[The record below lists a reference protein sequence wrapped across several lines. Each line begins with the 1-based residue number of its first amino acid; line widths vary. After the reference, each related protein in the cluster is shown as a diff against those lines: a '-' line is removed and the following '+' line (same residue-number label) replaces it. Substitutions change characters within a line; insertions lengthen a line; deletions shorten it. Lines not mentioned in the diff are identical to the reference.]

1 MLRLSGIVLREGR
14 CPPQGPAVHKEKRNQ
29 YSMDQFMNILTVID
43 NHIWG
48 IPLCVLII
56 GCGIWLTLRVRLLQ
70 LRHLGRAL
78 KYMVQNESGGEGEV
92 TSFGALCT
100 ALSATIGTGNIV
112 GVATA
117 IAAGHPR
124 FIPVSL
130 PAVLSYTVCR
140 EGLTHSRGRRKKT
153 ETGYI
158 SLFSR
163 TSQ

>member
-1 MLRLSGIVLREGR
+1 MGFFDWLRRKNDE
-14 CPPQGPAVHKEKRNQ
+14 PAAAPSASAAAPALAPAAPAAPKEEWEPVPAFLPVDAAEHR
-29 YSMDQFMNILTVID
+29 TV
-43 NHIWG
+43 
-48 IPLCVLII
+48 V
-56 GCGIWLTLRVRLLQ
+56 V
-70 LRHLGRAL
+70 A
-78 KYMVQNESGGEGEV
+78 
-92 TSFGALCT
+92 
-100 ALSATIGTGNIV
+100 
-112 GVATA
+112 ATA
-117 IAAGHPR
+117 IAASHPR